1 VNVGNSECGFWKSTP
16 WSRISDIAGAFC
28 GVAIWARMPSG
39 TNSTMLCGSAAW
51 AETARA
57 SVAAR
62 AVRARRMA
70 RFRWRSRLRRLY
82 QRRRDKNMAPATL
95 TRPPLR
101 CRQSGLEV
109 RLEVLAGVALGDEGD
124 ILGRAGGDDL
134 AAAVAAFWA
143 EIDDPVGGLDD
154 LEVVLDDEHRV
165 PGLHERLKHLQEL
178 ADILEMEAGGW
189 L

>member
-1 VNVGNSECGFWKSTP
+1 MSGTANAGFGNRPPGRGFPPSP
-16 WSRISDIAGAFC
+16 
-28 GVAIWARMPSG
+28 ARFAALPSG
-39 TNSTMLCGSAAW
+39 LACHRAR
-51 AETARA
+51 TARCC
-57 SVAAR
+57 AAR
-62 AVRARRMA
+62 RRGPK
-70 RFRWRSRLRRLY
+70 RRGPVWRRGQSGRDAWQGSGGEVGLRRLY

-134 AAAVAAFWA
+134 AAAVAAFRA

-165 PGLHERLKHLQEL
+165 PGLHERVKHLQEL